1 MLPFPKAMNH
11 DKSVEFWGSKLLERW
26 FHRNPSDFCEETPHI
41 STSVTCESKGNQ
53 HSQLEILHFD
63 KGYKGITSKWTRSRE
78 AFSGWPIPVKYSHHL
93 TKNGSALQ
101 SVLVVHVDHA
111 YTVAQLYP
119 EYFQPIPA
127 IIYIYIRLHIY
138 ICIYLL
144 YIYICIVGN
153 PK

>member
-26 FHRNPSDFCEETPHI
+26 FHRNPSDFCEEKPHI

-63 KGYKGITSKWTRSRE
+63 KGITSKFRSSE
-78 AFSGWPIPVKYSHHL
+78 AFSGWPIPIKYSHHL

-111 YTVAQLYP
+111 YSPVVSRIFPTNP
-119 EYFQPIPA
+119 SHN
-127 IIYIYIRLHIY
+127 IIYIYRLHIY
-138 ICIYLL
+138 IRIYLFYL
-144 YIYICIVGN
+144 YIYMGIVGD